1 MKRIKYLVFAACV
14 LAGIASCETYKV
26 QDPEMT
32 AVSEFD
38 GKWVC
43 FGVDEAGDTAVY
55 FIEITNDTYN
65 SSDKLWMTVVNND
78 PGVGNALF
86 GAPYGYYY
94 LDAIRFKVNCNN
106 SNLTFQCDSTEAI
119 APYLV
124 NNEYLAQ
131 TYYTIGYG
139 AFDEK
144 NCVMGK
150 ALVEGGKVT
159 PNAIATGG
167 NQKASAIEFALSRND
182 VILGK
187 SVVEMKGMKIT
198 GWYDDMAE
206 YVDFMYEN
214 YPW

>member
-1 MKRIKYLVFAACV
+1 MKRLIIFALTAICV
-14 LAGIASCETYKV
+14 LTGIISCETYKISE
-26 QDPEMT
+26 PEMT

-43 FGVDEAGDTAVY
+43 FGIDELGDTAVY

-65 SSDKLWMTVVNND
+65 STDKLWFTVVNND

-94 LDAIRFKVNCNN
+94 LDAIRFKVDCNK
-106 SNLTFQCDSTEAI
+106 SNLTFQCDSTEAT

-124 NNEYLAQ
+124 NNEYLGQ

-139 AFDEK
+139 AFKKK
-144 NCVMGK
+144 NYVMGK

-159 PNAIATGG
+159 PNAVATGG
-167 NQKASAIEFALSRND
+167 NTKASAIEFTLSRD
-182 VILGK
+182 DIILGA
-187 SVVEMKGMKIT
+187 SVVSMKGMKIT
-198 GWYDDMAE
+198 GWEADIQE
-206 YVDFMYEN
+206 YADFMNEN
-214 YPW
+214 Y